1 MYSCAKGGYLGLQC
15 PGQRRI
21 LGKSRHMLRLPDGGL
36 RFPRFGEARFP
47 CIAPV
52 QQFQAVQK
60 SLDAL
65 ELNLVVARTLTA
77 DEELKLRAH
86 ALERLEQPFAVT
98 FVYLAKYRAPPAAS
112 LRIFPAR
119 SRRRRESRR

>member
-1 MYSCAKGGYLGLQC
+1 MRERRLGLQC

-21 LGKSRHMLRLPDGGL
+21 LGKPRHMLRLPDGGL
-36 RFPRFGEARFP
+36 RFPR
-47 CIAPV
+47 IAPV

-60 SLDAL
+60 SLDAI
-65 ELNLVVARTLTA
+65 EVHLVVARTLTA

-119 SRRRRESRR
+119 SRRRSESRR

>member
-21 LGKSRHMLRLPDGGL
+21 LGKSRHMLRLPAGGL
-36 RFPRFGEARFP
+36 RFPR
-47 CIAPV
+47 IAPV

-77 DEELKLRAH
+77 DEELRLGRTRSSVSSSRSPLRSSTW
-86 ALERLEQPFAVT
+86 RNT
-98 FVYLAKYRAPPAAS
+98 
-112 LRIFPAR
+112 AR
-119 SRRRRESRR
+119 RQRQV